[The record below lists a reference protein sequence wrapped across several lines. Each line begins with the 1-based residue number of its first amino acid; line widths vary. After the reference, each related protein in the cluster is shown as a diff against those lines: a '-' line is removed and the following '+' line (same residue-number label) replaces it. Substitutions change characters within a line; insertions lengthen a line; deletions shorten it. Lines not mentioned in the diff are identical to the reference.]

1 MSEINAE
8 RLAKIYIKI
17 RAKRLE
23 LEKEVSELQEQ
34 QDLVARE
41 ILELCKEQ
49 GVQTMRTE
57 YGTISMR
64 TTKRY
69 WTNDWQSMYD
79 FIKEHDA
86 FALLHQRINTTN
98 MSQFLEENPDL
109 HPPGLNADATQTI
122 AMVKR

>member
-1 MSEINAE
+1 MSEVTAE
-8 RLAKIYIKI
+8 RLAKIYTKI

-23 LEKEVSELQEQ
+23 LEKEVASLQEQ
-34 QDLVARE
+34 QDLIGQE
-41 ILELCKEQ
+41 IINLCREQ

-57 YGTISMR
+57 YGTVSLR

-69 WTNDWQSMYD
+69 WTSDWQSMYE

-98 MSQFLEENPDL
+98 MNQFLEENPDL
-109 HPPGLNADATQTI
+109 HPPGLNADATQTVAI
-122 AMVKR
+122 VKR

>member
-1 MSEINAE
+1 MSEVTAE
-8 RLAKIYIKI
+8 RLAKIYTKI

-23 LEKEVSELQEQ
+23 LEKEVASLQEQ
-34 QDLVARE
+34 QDLIGQE
-41 ILELCKEQ
+41 IINLCREQ

-57 YGTISMR
+57 YGTVSLR

-69 WTNDWQSMYD
+69 WTSDWQSMYE

-98 MSQFLEENPDL
+98 MNQFLEENPDL
-109 HPPGLNADATQTI
+109 HPPGLNADATQTVAI
-122 AMVKR
+122 IKR

>member
-1 MSEINAE
+1 MSEVTAE
-8 RLAKIYIKI
+8 RLAKIYTKI

-23 LEKEVSELQEQ
+23 LEKEVAALQEQ
-34 QDLVARE
+34 QDLIGQE
-41 ILELCKEQ
+41 IINLCREQ

-57 YGTISMR
+57 YGTVSLR

-69 WTNDWQSMYD
+69 WTSDWQSMYE

-98 MSQFLEENPDL
+98 MNQFLEENPDL
-109 HPPGLNADATQTI
+109 HPPGLNADATQTVAI
-122 AMVKR
+122 VKR